1 MMVQEENVAI
11 YMVANQATLKEIAT
25 YLPLTKK
32 DLLQISGFGK
42 AKVDKYGDDVIEA
55 VEEFCTR
62 NDIKSNMVALPS
74 KASKEKTLREKN
86 AVTKTDTKTI
96 SFNLYKEGKSIAEI
110 AVERKLTVG
119 SIESHMIPFIGD
131 GEIEIDNLISAK
143 KQQLIID
150 AVAVHGALSH
160 TTLIKNLPPD
170 VTYGEIKMML
180 ASGKI
185 KAE

>member
-1 MMVQEENVAI
+1 MTVEEENVAI

-55 VEEFCTR
+55 VEEYCTR
-62 NDIKSNMVALPS
+62 NDIKSNMAALPS
-74 KASKEKTLREKN
+74 KASKEKALREKN
-86 AVTKTDTKTI
+86 AVVKTDTKTI

-110 AVERKLTVG
+110 ATERKLTVG
-119 SIESHMIPFIGD
+119 SIESHMIPFIAD
-131 GEIEIDNLISAK
+131 GEIKIDNLVSAK
-143 KQQLIID
+143 KQQLIMN

-180 ASGKI
+180 AAGKI